1 MNMSELDNV
10 SRKVLDD
17 ARKEKERRMDEARKK
32 AADII
37 DRAKQRAGEVKKDG
51 RLKASQKHKE
61 VLNIE
66 LSKIKSEMDREI
78 LMHKIKLVDDVIEE
92 AKKKLLAMNRKDY
105 KKFLIK
111 SLKPL
116 DIDGGFYQIGTEEKN
131 IDGKMIESIAEL
143 KKAEGKADFKK
154 GIKIISGKAEYNI
167 SPGILIDSDIDD
179 IRMEA
184 ARYLFGNDKEK

>member
-1 MNMSELDNV
+1 MPELDNV

-17 ARKEKERRMDEARKK
+17 AIKEKERRMDEARQK

-37 DRAKQRAGEVKKDG
+37 GMAKQRAGEVKKDG
-51 RLKASQKHKE
+51 RLKASQKHRE

-92 AKKKLLAMNRKDY
+92 TKRKLLAMDRKDY
-105 KKFLIK
+105 KKFLTK

-131 IDGKMIESIAEL
+131 IDGEMVESIANL
-143 KKAEGKADFKK
+143 KKSEKKADFKK
-154 GIKIISGKAEYNI
+154 GIKVISGKAEYNI
-167 SPGILIDSDIDD
+167 SPDILIDSDIDD

-184 ARYLFGNDKEK
+184 AWYLFGNDKEK